1 MTRVCD
7 RRTPFIIRTKN
18 IKTMQI
24 IGIDVSKDTLYVA
37 LAESK
42 DARNDKVIA
51 SHKFANN
58 ETGFKLFVDWMKKKK
73 ADAGTVCLMEATGV
87 YHEHLADW
95 LHRHGVTVVIELP
108 NKIKH
113 YAKCLNVKT
122 KNDKVDA
129 GVIARYGL
137 HNAWTPWHPMTENL
151 YQMRALLRQVQS
163 MTKERTRCKN
173 QLHALMHSAHA
184 PGTVVGNLMD
194 IIANYDR
201 LIESYH
207 DEVVRL
213 AKEDEAFYARVEM
226 VCTIKGV
233 RAITVLTV
241 LCETDGFQLCQSA
254 RQAVSYA
261 GLDVSEYQSGTIL
274 KDKRISK
281 KGNARIRHALYL
293 PAMVAGTTGGPV
305 SLMNLYKR
313 VKQKHPTAK
322 KVAIVAVERKLL
334 MLIYTLWKKQE
345 PFDPEKDGKPPIHNA
360 YRSTQA
366 VGSQNQ

>member
-1 MTRVCD
+1 MH
-7 RRTPFIIRTKN
+7 
-18 IKTMQI
+18 
-24 IGIDVSKDTLYVA
+24 VA
-37 LAESK
+37 LVESV
-42 DARNDKVIA
+42 DPRNDKVLA

-58 ETGFKLFVDWMKKKK
+58 ETGFKSFADWMQKKK
-73 ADAGTVCLMEATGV
+73 AVAGAVCLMEATGV
-87 YHEHLADW
+87 YHEQFADW
-95 LHRHGVTVVIELP
+95 LHRQGMTVVIELP

-129 GVIARYGL
+129 GIIARYGL
-137 HNAWTPWHPMTENL
+137 HNAWTPWHPMTKNM

-173 QLHALMHSAHA
+173 QLHALRHSTHI
-184 PGTVVGNLMD
+184 PETVVGNLID

-207 DEVVRL
+207 SEVIRL
-213 AKEDEAFYARVEM
+213 AKEDEAFYARVEN

-233 RAITVLTV
+233 REITVLTV

-293 PAMVAGTTGGPV
+293 PAVVAGTTGGPK

-313 VKQKHPTAK
+313 VVQKHPTAK
-322 KVAIVAVERKLL
+322 KVAIIAVERKLL

-360 YRSTQA
+360 YKKTQA
-366 VGSQNQ
+366 VGNQNAEGSIPCK

>member
-1 MTRVCD
+1 
-7 RRTPFIIRTKN
+7 
-18 IKTMQI
+18 MQI
-24 IGIDVSKDTLYVA
+24 IGIDVSKDTLHVA

-58 ETGFKLFVDWMKKKK
+58 ETGFKLFMDWMKKRK

-241 LCETDGFQLCQSA
+241 LCETDGFQLCESA

-305 SLMNLYKR
+305 SLSIQEGQTETSDCEKGGNRRSGTQTAHAHLYS
-313 VKQKHPTAK
+313 
-322 KVAIVAVERKLL
+322 L
-334 MLIYTLWKKQE
+334 
-345 PFDPEKDGKPPIHNA
+345 EKTRAFRP
-360 YRSTQA
+360 
-366 VGSQNQ
+366 

>member
-1 MTRVCD
+1 
-7 RRTPFIIRTKN
+7 
-18 IKTMQI
+18 
-24 IGIDVSKDTLYVA
+24 
-37 LAESK
+37 
-42 DARNDKVIA
+42 
-51 SHKFANN
+51 
-58 ETGFKLFVDWMKKKK
+58 
-73 ADAGTVCLMEATGV
+73 
-87 YHEHLADW
+87 
-95 LHRHGVTVVIELP
+95 
-108 NKIKH
+108 
-113 YAKCLNVKT
+113 
-122 KNDKVDA
+122 
-129 GVIARYGL
+129 
-137 HNAWTPWHPMTENL
+137 
-151 YQMRALLRQVQS
+151 
-163 MTKERTRCKN
+163 
-173 QLHALMHSAHA
+173 
-184 PGTVVGNLMD
+184 MD

>member
-58 ETGFKLFVDWMKKKK
+58 ETGFKLFVDWMKKRK

-137 HNAWTPWHPMTENL
+137 
-151 YQMRALLRQVQS
+151 QM
-163 MTKERTRCKN
+163 
-173 QLHALMHSAHA
+173 HGHH
-184 PGTVVGNLMD
+184 G
-194 IIANYDR
+194 
-201 LIESYH
+201 
-207 DEVVRL
+207 
-213 AKEDEAFYARVEM
+213 
-226 VCTIKGV
+226 
-233 RAITVLTV
+233 
-241 LCETDGFQLCQSA
+241 
-254 RQAVSYA
+254 
-261 GLDVSEYQSGTIL
+261 
-274 KDKRISK
+274 
-281 KGNARIRHALYL
+281 IR
-293 PAMVAGTTGGPV
+293 
-305 SLMNLYKR
+305 
-313 VKQKHPTAK
+313 
-322 KVAIVAVERKLL
+322 
-334 MLIYTLWKKQE
+334 
-345 PFDPEKDGKPPIHNA
+345 
-360 YRSTQA
+360 
-366 VGSQNQ
+366 